1 MTSVTC
7 AGFRSLS
14 KLDDERFRVRMGKKL
29 GLRARKKQDTRR
41 LILKCA
47 NALFHERG
55 FAATTLEEIAGNA
68 GIHKQTVLRY
78 FGSKDAIALA
88 FRQVALD
95 KFKAGLLDPAR
106 KLPVLQYWRNFIE
119 ASAHEVTRRGDQLR
133 YTKLVESEPALM
145 GASLAIHMQYEDL
158 LAAALSREAGL
169 DPDQDIHSRLLAGF
183 LVAGNFAIAR
193 LLLNRGDLADYAR
206 LARYVVDFAIHEFP
220 GETVKRSAKSVTR

>member
-1 MTSVTC
+1 
-7 AGFRSLS
+7 
-14 KLDDERFRVRMGKKL
+14 MGKKL

-55 FAATTLEEIAGNA
+55 FAATTLEEIAAKA

-119 ASAHEVTRRGDQLR
+119 ASAQEVTTRGDQLR

-145 GASLAIHMQYEDL
+145 GASLAMHMQYEDL
-158 LAAALSREAGL
+158 LAEALSREAGL
-169 DPDQDIHSRLLAGF
+169 NPEQDIHSRLLAGF

-193 LLLNRGDLADYAR
+193 RLLNQGDLTDYAR
-206 LARYVVDFAIHEFP
+206 LARYVVDFATHEFP
-220 GETVKRSAKSVTR
+220 RAASNKLGGGIARKL

>member
-1 MTSVTC
+1 
-7 AGFRSLS
+7 
-14 KLDDERFRVRMGKKL
+14 MGKKL
-29 GLRARKKQDTRR
+29 GLRDQKKQDTRR

-55 FAATTLEEIAGNA
+55 FAATTLEEIAAKA

-106 KLPVLQYWRNFIE
+106 KLPVLQYWRNFVE
-119 ASAHEVTRRGDQLR
+119 ASAREVTTRGDQLR
-133 YTKLVESEPALM
+133 YTKLVQSEPALM

-158 LAAALSREAGL
+158 LAEALSREAGL
-169 DPDQDIHSRLLAGF
+169 DPEQDIHSRLLAGF

-193 LLLNRGDLADYAR
+193 HLLNHGDLTDYAR
-206 LARYVVDFAIHEFP
+206 LARYVIDFAIDEFP
-220 GETVKRSAKSVTR
+220 RQRIRWVHLETVTG